1 MNLFALKEESIFF
14 PYNFSRITEAKE
26 MGSPFTLRN
35 VLVFSSEER
44 EITDD
49 EMIILAAR
57 GGSFD
62 FLNDERENIYTES
75 DGTPL

>member
-1 MNLFALKEESIFF
+1 MNLIIPREEATYF
-14 PYNFSRITEAKE
+14 PYNFLAVAEAKGT
-26 MGSPFTLRN
+26 GSITLKGIII
-35 VLVFSSEER
+35 FSPEER